1 MLQTKEAQNILVVD
15 DEELIINLL
24 ADYFSDLGYRV
35 TAVKDA
41 EKAIEAL
48 SNGHKFSLVLTDINL
63 PGKSGLDLLKIVK
76 ETKED
81 LPVVLLTG
89 MKTLDT
95 AISALKSGA
104 QDYITKPF
112 DLKTIRKVVEKV
124 LKVRNRSIRK
134 VRIYEKLEQL
144 KLSFRFKTCEL
155 DPDAVSKEL
164 SGFLYKM
171 QFGSEEDIKQ
181 FELVFTETLINS
193 MEHGNLEL
201 PSSLKSNDLLEMA
214 EFEELKETRLQD
226 PHFANRYISII
237 FECNTEIFSFTV
249 RDEGPGFDWK
259 KYINPAHKIISSDKN
274 PYGRGFMIIQHIIDE
289 VYFNQKGNTIT
300 LIKHRENR

>member
-24 ADYFSDLGYRV
+24 VDYFSDLGYRV

-41 EKAIEAL
+41 EKAIEEL
-48 SNGHKFSLVLTDINL
+48 NNGRKFSLVLTDINL

-89 MKTLDT
+89 LKTLDT

-112 DLKTIRKVVEKV
+112 DLTTIRKVVEKV
-124 LKVRNRSIRK
+124 LRVRNRSIRK
-134 VRIYEKLEQL
+134 VRIYEKLQQL
-144 KLSFRFKTCEL
+144 KLSFQFKTIEL

-201 PSSLKSNDLLEMA
+201 PSSLKSNDLLQMA

-226 PHFANRYISII
+226 PKYADRKINII
-237 FECNTEIFSFTV
+237 FECNAELFSFTV
-249 RDEGPGFDWK
+249 QDEGPGFDWK
-259 KYINPAHKIISSDKN
+259 KYINPAHKITKSDEN

-289 VYFNQKGNTIT
+289 VYFNQTGNTIT
-300 LIKHRENR
+300 LIKHRENQ

>member
-1 MLQTKEAQNILVVD
+1 MLQTKEAQSILVVD

-41 EKAIEAL
+41 EKAIEEL
-48 SNGHKFSLVLTDINL
+48 NNGHNFSLVLTDINL

-104 QDYITKPF
+104 QDYVTKPF
-112 DLKTIRKVVEKV
+112 DLATIRKVVEKV
-124 LKVRNRSIRK
+124 LRLRNRSIRK
-134 VRIYEKLEQL
+134 VRIYEKLQQL
-144 KLSFRFKTCEL
+144 KLSFQFKTVEL

-164 SGFLYKM
+164 AGFLYKM
-171 QFGSEEDIKQ
+171 KFAPEEEIKQ
-181 FELVFTETLINS
+181 YELVFTETLINGI
-193 MEHGNLEL
+193 EHGNLEL
-201 PSSLKSNDLLEMA
+201 PSSLKSNDFLQMA
-214 EFEELKETRLQD
+214 EFEELKENRLQD
-226 PHFANRYISII
+226 PQYANRKISII
-237 FECNTEIFSFTV
+237 FECNSDLFSFTV

-259 KYINPAHKIISSDKN
+259 KYINTTHKIVNDNEKS
-274 PYGRGFMIIQHIIDE
+274 YGRGFMIIQHLIDE
-289 VYFNQKGNTIT
+289 VYFNETGNTIT
-300 LIKHRENR
+300 LIKQRYNQ